1 MVGDPSIQMK
11 SQESTIKSRASSF
24 LIAALVVLAILF
36 IIPTSTSASPVAIWP
51 YVQKEATEAGLDP
64 HFVYAIA
71 FAESTLDPFADSGR
85 ARGVMQLKE
94 IAWKTVTD
102 IPYAY
107 AWDWQTNIKVGIAY
121 LNYCKN
127 ILLKNNRF
135 SYPIL
140 AASYRYGPTYMKK
153 IGYNMSKVKKS
164 TNKVYKQILSG
175 KRGYIEGVVYPT
187 FVTANYYRPNPGI
200 SYR

>member
-1 MVGDPSIQMK
+1 MK
-11 SQESTIKSRASSF
+11 LQQKQENQVRSRINSF
-24 LIAALVVLAILF
+24 FIALVVVVAILF
-36 IIPTSTSASPVAIWP
+36 FIPTKAEASPVAIWP
-51 YVQKEATEAGLDP
+51 YVQKEATQAGLDP

-107 AWDWQTNIKVGIAY
+107 AWDWQTNIRVGIAY
-121 LNYCKN
+121 LNHCKT
-127 ILLKNNRF
+127 ILIKKNRF
-135 SYPIL
+135 SYPML
-140 AASYRYGPTYMKK
+140 AATYRYGPTYMKNK
-153 IGYNMSKVKKS
+153 GYNMSKVQKS
-164 TNKVYKQILSG
+164 TNKVYQQILSG

-187 FVTANYYRPNPGI
+187 FVTANYRVKRDENI
-200 SYR
+200 SFR